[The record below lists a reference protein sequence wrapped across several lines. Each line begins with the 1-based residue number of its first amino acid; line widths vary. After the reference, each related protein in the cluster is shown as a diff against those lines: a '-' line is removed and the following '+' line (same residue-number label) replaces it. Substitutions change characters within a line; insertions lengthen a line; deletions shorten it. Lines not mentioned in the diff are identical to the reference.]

1 MVDRLREDL
10 PRLIQIVAGV
20 EHVID
25 LGPVFRPLLD
35 LVEVAVVR
43 DRRVV
48 GLFLGPVRA
57 HSDGVELWWQI
68 WHVDFNPRVSLGKSV
83 MIFDVAFRAPPFD
96 P

>member
-1 MVDRLREDL
+1 
-10 PRLIQIVAGV
+10 
-20 EHVID
+20 
-25 LGPVFRPLLD
+25 
-35 LVEVAVVR
+35 VVR